1 MTDSLNESHSQTPG
15 DMRVGDADRQAS
27 ADRLAAHAAAG
38 RLSVDELEARAAA
51 AHAAVYARELS
62 SLEADL
68 PSSSAHRV
76 ARGSS
81 PSAWPPLLVALVG
94 LCVLTSVAI
103 GHPVGFPLLLAF
115 VVWRLIGGRSRSRFI
130 TARSY
135 S

>member
-68 PSSSAHRV
+68 PSSVHRV
-76 ARGSS
+76 VRGSS
-81 PSAWPPLLVALVG
+81 PSAWPPLLAALVG
-94 LCVLTSVAI
+94 LCVLASVAI

-115 VVWRLIGGRSRSRFI
+115 VVWRLAGGRSRSRFI